1 MLTDIL
7 PSSLIRLCLITIGED
22 FVDVIVVITRYFGG
36 IKLGTGGLS
45 RAYYDCAKFGLQ
57 QVSKMKLID
66 YKTIKLT
73 ANVKDVSVIYHAINT
88 MNLVKLSESFN
99 SDNTVT
105 VEANADRANIF
116 LIEQK
121 LSQICKGKVKF

>member
-1 MLTDIL
+1 MLIDIFHSYL
-7 PSSLIRLCLITIGED
+7 TRSRIITVGED
-22 FVDVIVVITRYFGG
+22 FVDVIVIVTRFFGG

-45 RAYYDCAKFGLQ
+45 RAYYDCAKFGLEK
-57 QVSKMKLID
+57 VSKMKLID

-73 ANVKDVSVIYHAINT
+73 ADVKDISIIYHAINT
-88 MNLVKLSESFN
+88 MNLVKLNESFN

-105 VEANADRANIF
+105 VEANADLANIV